1 MLTYEEKFDVIVVGA
16 GHAGCEAALAAARMG
31 QRTILFTMNKETI
44 AQMSCNPAVGGSAK
58 GQLVKEID
66 ALGGEIGFV
75 ADKTAIQMKTLNKKK
90 GPAVWSSRTQNDRA
104 AYRLAMRESLENQ
117 ANLFIKQDTIVEV
130 MVNDGRTVG
139 VVTATGIAYHG
150 KAVILT
156 CGTFLNGL
164 IHIGLEHFPAGRAG
178 EFSALGLTENL
189 VSMGFR
195 SGRLKTGTPP
205 RLDGRTI
212 DFSKTRPQPGDENP
226 KPFSFRSNGTIQNKC
241 LCYLTY
247 TNPDT
252 HELILNNLD
261 RSPLYS
267 GKIKGIGPRYCPSIE
282 DKVVKFREKPR
293 HQLFLEPEGIST
305 NEFYVNGFATS
316 LPEDVQFK
324 ALRTVPGLENVQMMR
339 AGYAIEYDYF
349 PPTQLKHTLETKL
362 IENLYFAGQI
372 NGTSGYEEAAAQGI
386 MAGINA
392 VLKLKGDPPFILDRS
407 QAYIGVLIDDLVT
420 KGTEEPYRM
429 FTSRAEYRLVLRED
443 NADQRLLE
451 YGYKFGL
458 VSKDSY
464 DKYLERMERV
474 KKEKTRLRRVFVSIS
489 SFSHLLG
496 EMENN
501 RKMCLAKILRM
512 PEITYEDIK
521 PVDWEAKEM
530 PREVYEQ
537 VELEIKYEGYIRR
550 QIQEIEKAKKLESMI
565 IPEDF
570 DYDNLIGF
578 KTEALEKLKKTK
590 PVSVGQATRI
600 SGVSPGDIAV
610 LMVYLKKFVHGPQS
624 TVHSEK
630 QVNGLKG

>member
-1 MLTYEEKFDVIVVGA
+1 MRTYDEEYDIIVVGA
-16 GHAGCEAALAAARMG
+16 GHAGCEAALASARMG
-31 QRTILFTMNKETI
+31 QKTLLFTMNKETI

-58 GQLVKEID
+58 GQLVKEVD

-75 ADKTAIQMKTLNKKK
+75 ADKTSIQTKTLNKKK
-90 GPAVWSSRTQNDRA
+90 GPAVWSTRTQNDRS

-117 ANLFIKQDTIVEV
+117 DNLFIKQDTVVEV
-130 MVNDGRTVG
+130 LAKYGRAYG
-139 VVTATGIAYHG
+139 VVTATGIAYLC

-178 EFSALGLTENL
+178 EFPALGLTENL
-189 VSMGFR
+189 IKLAFR
-195 SGRLKTGTPP
+195 AGRLKTGTPP

-212 DFSKTRPQPGDENP
+212 DFSKTIPQDGDEEP
-226 KPFSFRSNGTIQNKC
+226 KSFSMRTTITLQNKA

-247 TNPDT
+247 TSQQT

-267 GKIKGIGPRYCPSIE
+267 GKIKGVGPRYCPSIE

-293 HQLFLEPEGIST
+293 HQLFLEPEGIGT

-316 LPEDVQFK
+316 LPEDVQLK
-324 ALRTVPGLENVQMMR
+324 ALRTVPGLENAKMMR

-362 IENLYFAGQI
+362 VENLFFAGQI

-392 VLKLKGDPPFILDRS
+392 VLKIRKEPPFVLERS

-429 FTSRAEYRLVLRED
+429 FTSRAEYRLILRED
-443 NADQRLLE
+443 NADQRLLD

-458 VSKDSY
+458 VSDDLYTS
-464 DKYLERMERV
+464 YLERMERI
-474 KKEKTRLRRVFVSIS
+474 KKEKIRLKRVFVSLS
-489 SFSHLLG
+489 SFADLLG

-501 RKMCLAKILRM
+501 RKMCLAKILKM
-512 PEITYEDIK
+512 PEITYEDLK
-521 PVDWEAKEM
+521 KVDWEAREL

-537 VELEIKYEGYIRR
+537 VELEIKYEGYIKR
-550 QIQEIEKAKKLESMI
+550 QIQEIEKSKKLESMR
-565 IPEDF
+565 IPDDF
-570 DYDNLIGF
+570 SYDGLIGF
-578 KTEALEKLKKTK
+578 KREALEKLKKIK
-590 PVSVGQATRI
+590 PISVGQATRI

-610 LMVYLKKFVHGPQS
+610 LMVHLKQFIAKRS
-624 TVHSEK
+624 TD
-630 QVNGLKG
+630 